1 MGFVNLVNPK
11 LLSLESA
18 VKVREKLRTAGKSLV
33 LTNGVFDLL
42 HTGHLYYLKQA
53 RDEGGSLFVAIN
65 GDSSVRALKG
75 PSRPVQVETERA
87 YALGALGF
95 VDGII
100 VFHTPRLDAEIR
112 ALQPDVYCKAG
123 DYTLETLDRSER
135 NALKSVNSRIVFM
148 PFLEGY
154 SSTKLIARIKA
165 AGSI

>member
-53 RDEGGSLFVAIN
+53 RDEGGFLFVAIN

-135 NALKSVNSRIVFM
+135 NALKSVN
-148 PFLEGY
+148 
-154 SSTKLIARIKA
+154 
-165 AGSI
+165 